1 MYKKKNWVPKG
12 LEGICLPS
20 TWTDEDHRGLMTV
33 PIYKVKV
40 NSSTSNF
47 SVEELMINKIIQLN
61 KIDKITLP
69 RRMEWR
75 GY

>member
-1 MYKKKNWVPKG
+1 
-12 LEGICLPS
+12 
-20 TWTDEDHRGLMTV
+20 MTV
-33 PIYKVKV
+33 PIYKVNV

-47 SVEELMINKIIQLN
+47 SVEELMINKIIQLK